1 MFFYLNINHTF
12 NSISLPLLRDVLAVE
27 NPPRAAAVNVE
38 EAKGVALGPVSSNQE
53 GANRFLVDRRTPELG
68 TAP

>member
-1 MFFYLNINHTF
+1 MCRLTYLNKI
-12 NSISLPLLRDVLAVE
+12 ILLIVPLLRDVLAVE
-27 NPPRAAAVNVE
+27 NPPRAAAVKVD